1 MTLTDE
7 DDIPDAVGRLRAVY
21 PNIMKLDYDNKR
33 TRSSSCVEAA
43 EAVETKS
50 PMELFAEF
58 YEKQNN
64 AAMSDEQRDFCEKL
78 ISDIWEDV
86 R

>member
-1 MTLTDE
+1 M
-7 DDIPDAVGRLRAVY
+7 
-21 PNIMKLDYDNKR
+21 
-33 TRSSSCVEAA
+33 EAA